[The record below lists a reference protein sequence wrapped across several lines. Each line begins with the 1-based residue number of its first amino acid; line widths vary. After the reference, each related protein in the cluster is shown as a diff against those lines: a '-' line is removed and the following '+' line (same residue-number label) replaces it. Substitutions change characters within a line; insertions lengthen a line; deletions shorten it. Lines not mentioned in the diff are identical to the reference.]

1 MHPRLEEEG
10 LRILTLQYQ
19 LVLLD
24 SDSDESIVWTGSIS
38 RNKVGLVLR
47 GLARLPTAY

>member
-10 LRILTLQYQ
+10 LPILTLQYQ

-24 SDSDESIVWTGSIS
+24 SDDDESIVWTGSIDRS
-38 RNKVGLVLR
+38 KVGLPLR
-47 GLARLPTAY
+47 GLAGLPAAY